1 MDERKG
7 MKTIIRTKN
16 FAFLESKAESI
27 LALLPVAIFI
37 SCSSLIPVP
46 HIFTVSSTSYVIA
59 QPPSLG
65 SDGKVYVAG
74 VVKNNGI
81 MPIKVVLGLNI
92 VSKSLGSDLSA
103 TIEEPTYG
111 KIIYPS
117 GVSPFRFVVDHDW
130 SVSGAP
136 FVLSTKT
143 IYNPFLSLSFSNIL
157 IRIDTALIGTA
168 R

>member
-7 MKTIIRTKN
+7 MKTTIRTKN

-37 SCSSLIPVP
+37 SCSSLIIVP
-46 HIFTVSSTSYVIA
+46 HIFTASSTSYVIT

-81 MPIKVVLGLNI
+81 MPIEVVLGLNI
-92 VSKSLGSDLSA
+92 VSKSLHSDLSA

-117 GVSPFRFVVDHDW
+117 NVSTYKFAVDHGW

-136 FVLSTKT
+136 FILNAKP
-143 IYNPFLSLSFSNIL
+143 IYNPLSLL
-157 IRIDTALIGTA
+157 L
-168 R
+168 

>member
-1 MDERKG
+1 
-7 MKTIIRTKN
+7 MKTIIRTIN
-16 FAFLESKAESI
+16 FAFLQSKAESI
-27 LALLPVAIFI
+27 MALLPVAIFI
-37 SCSSLIPVP
+37 TCSSLIIVP
-46 HIFTVSSTSYVIA
+46 HISTASSTSYLIA
-59 QPPSLG
+59 QPPFSG

-81 MPIKVVLGLNI
+81 MPIEVVLGLNI

-111 KIIYPS
+111 KVIYPS
-117 GVSPFRFVVDHDW
+117 SVSPFKFAVDHDW

-136 FVLSTKT
+136 FILSAKP
-143 IYNPFLSLSFSNIL
+143 IYNPLSLSFFNTPIG
-157 IRIDTALIGTA
+157 IDRAFIGTA